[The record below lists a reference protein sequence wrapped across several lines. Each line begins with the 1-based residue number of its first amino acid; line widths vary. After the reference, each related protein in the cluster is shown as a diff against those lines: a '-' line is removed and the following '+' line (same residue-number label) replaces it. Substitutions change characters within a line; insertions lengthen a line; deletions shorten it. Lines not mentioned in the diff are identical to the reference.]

1 MKKIIYIL
9 IVGALFACN
18 SETKTNTNGHSSDE
32 GHAHHETVVL
42 NAEQISVNG
51 YQIGSPTRQPFG
63 KGIKTTGVIDL
74 PPSNRHIV
82 SNYLP
87 GYAKKIN
94 VIVGDHVKKG
104 QVLATIEDPGILELQ
119 EKYAKAE
126 SRREYLEQEFERQSQ
141 LFEDNIVSKK
151 DFLEAKSNFKFIE
164 AEAKSLKEQL
174 RLINLSPEQVLKGEL
189 SRSYPIYAPANGII
203 ATVNITT
210 GEWVGNNKPL
220 LSMVDPDHIHLE
232 LQVFEKDIQNLEPG
246 QQIEFGLHGSTDHP
260 YKAHIYL
267 IGAEVKDD
275 RRVLVHAHPDSSLKK
290 LTIGAYV
297 DGMIHLSSDTLLSLP
312 NTAVTSLGDKTFAL
326 RVIQSNDGGY
336 QLEQTPIHI
345 IRENGKYVAIDQKW
359 KTDQFLL
366 TGVFDLV
373 KEAGAGGG
381 HSH

>member
-18 SETKTNTNGHSSDE
+18 SETKTNTNGHSADE

-42 NAEQISVNG
+42 NTEQISVNG
-51 YQIGSPTRQPFG
+51 YQIGNPSQQPFG
-63 KGIKTTGVIDL
+63 KGIKTTGVVDL

-87 GYAKKIN
+87 GYSKKIN

-104 QVLATIEDPGILELQ
+104 QVLAIIEDPGILELQ

-126 SRREYLEQEFERQSQ
+126 SKREYLEQEFERQSQ
-141 LFEDNIVSKK
+141 LFEENVVSKK
-151 DFLEAKSNFKFIE
+151 DFLEAKSNFKSIE
-164 AEAKSLKEQL
+164 AEANSLKEQL
-174 RLINLSPEQVLKGEL
+174 RLINLSPTQVLKGDL

-220 LSMVDPDHIHLE
+220 LSMVDPEHIHLE
-232 LQVFEKDIQNLEPG
+232 LQVFEKDIRDVEPG
-246 QQIEFGLHGSTDHP
+246 QQIHFGLHGSTDHP
-260 YKAHIYL
+260 YKAHIYRV
-267 IGAEVKDD
+267 GAEVKDD
-275 RRVLVHAHPDSSLKK
+275 RRVLVHAHPDSLLKN

-297 DGMIHLSSDTLLSLP
+297 DGIIHLTSDTSLALP
-312 NTAVTSLGDKTFAL
+312 KTAVTSLGEKTYAL
-326 RVIQSNDGGY
+326 RVVDTHDGAY
-336 QLEQTPIHI
+336 HLEQTPIHI
-345 IRENGKYVAIDQKW
+345 IRQNDKFIAIDPKW
-359 KTDQFLL
+359 KTDRFLL
-366 TGVFDLV
+366 NGVFDLV
-373 KEAGAGGG
+373 KDEGGFGG